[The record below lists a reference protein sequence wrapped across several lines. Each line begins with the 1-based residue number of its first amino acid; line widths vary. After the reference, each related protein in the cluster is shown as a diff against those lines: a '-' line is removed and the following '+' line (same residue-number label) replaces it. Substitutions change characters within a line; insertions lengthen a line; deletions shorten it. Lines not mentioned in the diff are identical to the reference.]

1 MSGLS
6 QVRITSEE
14 LDFTIP
20 IQTIGDIEGG
30 FGNADDV
37 GEINRGLELAE
48 KVTKRG
54 YRLQIPGDQRI
65 FGDRFTIVRIFY
77 DKSKVISQEIGPEY
91 YRRDIGKAGKA
102 RLIKIHSSS
111 TQYFAAY
118 PYVHIV
124 YDDVV
129 VVLYDGQ
136 SDADGNPLSIVLSR
150 HQLPASSSILN
161 I

>member
-1 MSGLS
+1 MSGIS
-6 QVRITSEE
+6 EVRIISED

-20 IQTIGDIEGG
+20 VQTIGDIEGG
-30 FGNADDV
+30 FGNGFDV
-37 GEINRGLELAE
+37 DEINRGLELAE
-48 KVTKRG
+48 NVAKRG
-54 YRLQIPGDQRI
+54 YHLQIPGDQRI
-65 FGDRFTIVRIFY
+65 FGDRFTVVRIFY
-77 DKSKVISQEIGPEY
+77 DKSKVVSQEIGPEY

-102 RLIKIHSSS
+102 QVIRIHSSS

-136 SDADGNPLSIVLSR
+136 TDAAGNLLSIVLSR
-150 HQLPASSSILN
+150 HQLPASSTVLN
-161 I
+161 N